1 MSCQINAVPIM
12 THGCELLSHADESE
26 LLLNNYTDIMYQSS
40 NQNSLTSKSSGS
52 LLMDAFAVDKE
63 TT

>member
-1 MSCQINAVPIM
+1 M

-52 LLMDAFAVDKE
+52 LLMDAFAIDKE
-63 TT
+63 MT